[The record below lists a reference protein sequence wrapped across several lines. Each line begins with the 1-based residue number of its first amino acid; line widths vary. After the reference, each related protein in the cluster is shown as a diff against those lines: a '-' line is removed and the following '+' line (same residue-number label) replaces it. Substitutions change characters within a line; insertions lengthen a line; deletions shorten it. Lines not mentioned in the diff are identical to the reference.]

1 MAIYRKCK
9 RHVAAPDPRNHKT
22 INNSSNEMF
31 HLPSDRHDLRSIIT
45 VKESHRFIVPR
56 SDTLLNVFRFFSD
69 IAQGLGGLCTVWTSD
84 HRSGGPRTSDRRL
97 PATCE
102 PFLWTLIC
110 QSLWSTLKGARNQ
123 MPPHPPNEVSALAKS
138 TTRRSA
144 GLNAPRVQFQLN
156 FVSASVETLIYEVSR
171 QVVRP
176 GKIH

>member
-22 INNSSNEMF
+22 INNSSNEML

-56 SDTLLNVFRFFSD
+56 SDTLLN
-69 IAQGLGGLCTVWTSD
+69 
-84 HRSGGPRTSDRRL
+84 
-97 PATCE
+97 
-102 PFLWTLIC
+102 
-110 QSLWSTLKGARNQ
+110 GARNQ

-171 QVVRP
+171 QVANIIGFERHRHSLRRVRFT
-176 GKIH
+176 